1 MAITYEPIAT
11 TTVPSDTTSGV
22 TFSSIPQTYTD
33 LVLVISA
40 AASGSLRYRINGSTS
55 NYWNRYLEGS
65 ITSTVSTFADSTT
78 ANKGWITESARPS
91 STLGS
96 GISVT
101 NFMNYTNTVKSK
113 MAISKSA
120 ANNGVD
126 FVTSWWNDTTAV
138 SSIVVAVNDAFTGTL
153 YAGSILTLYGILKAA

>member
-1 MAITYEPIAT
+1 MATTYEPIAT

-65 ITSTVSTFADSTT
+65 TTSTVSTFADSTT
-78 ANKGWITESARPS
+78 GNKGWITESARPS

-96 GISVT
+96 GISIT
-101 NFMNYTNTVKSK
+101 NFMNYTNTVKGK
-113 MAISKSA
+113 MIISKSA

-126 FVTSWWNDTTAV
+126 FVTSFWNDTTAI
-138 SSIVVAVNDAFTGTL
+138 SSIVVAVNDIFTGTL
-153 YAGSILTLYGILKAA
+153 YAGSILTLYGIKAA